1 MKIPAHASKG
11 TMKKPK
17 LYQRVALRQNWPE
30 AGLRRGDLATVTE
43 IVPHPA
49 DGEDGCVLEI
59 FSALGESLRV
69 ATVPLSLV
77 EPLAVDDIPS
87 LRRLVVA

>member
-1 MKIPAHASKG
+1 
-11 TMKKPK
+11 MKKPK
-17 LYQRVALRQNWPE
+17 LFQRVALRQNWPR
-30 AGLRRGDLATVTE
+30 AGLRRGDLATVVE
-43 IVPHPA
+43 FVPHPA
-49 DGEDGCVLEI
+49 GGAEGCVVEI

-77 EPLAVDDIPS
+77 EPLAAKDIPS